1 MAATVMIAHASKD
14 EHGTY
19 KNGKAGDQTKQ
30 EVCIRTWYNR
40 PWTHLIRFNDPHT
53 ANKVAEAMER
63 AAANDH
69 IGYDQNQ
76 RNTLLTQARRLNYD
90 PGRVTKDV
98 ETDCSALVSCA
109 CMYAGIDEAV
119 LYKDGNSA
127 TTRTLRSRLVST
139 GKVTVYTDRQHV
151 AQNGMLKRGDILL
164 SEGHHVAVVVSS
176 TSSNYLD
183 PGTSGK
189 KTINAVARDIVAG
202 RLGNGA
208 YRTAKL
214 RAMGYSDSEIVLI
227 QQTVNTLLG
236 R

>member
-1 MAATVMIAHASKD
+1 MSTVMIAHASKD
-14 EHGTY
+14 ENSKF

-40 PWTHLIRFNDPHT
+40 PWTHLIRFNDAKM
-53 ANKVAEAMER
+53 ANKLAEAMER

-76 RNTLLTQARRLNYD
+76 RNTLLTEARRVNYD

-109 CMYAGIDEAV
+109 CMYAGIPESTLFV
-119 LYKDGNSA
+119 GGNSA
-127 TTRTLRSRLVST
+127 TTRTLRQRLQST
-139 GKVTVYTDRQHV
+139 GKVTVYTDKSYTN
-151 AQNGMLKRGDILL
+151 QNGRLKRGDILL
-164 SEGHHVAVVVSS
+164 SEGHHVAVVVTS

-183 PGTSGK
+183 PATSGEK
-189 KTINAVARDIVAG
+189 KSINAVARDIIAG
-202 RLGNGA
+202 HMGNGND
-208 YRTAKL
+208 RIAKL
-214 RAMGYSDSEIVLI
+214 RAAGYTDEEIIDI
-227 QQTVNTLLG
+227 QKTVNVLLG